1 MNFSDVVSTEMGD
14 VIDGGLGDVGASV
27 SLGTNGASV
36 SGNVS
41 LAWLALAGLL
51 GWLYYKR

>member
-1 MNFSDVVSTEMGD
+1 MNFSDVTTTEMGD